1 MKIELKERGEEHVRI
16 YFEKTRDAQ
25 IRQMLPQKS
34 QTAEEAVEDYRKS
47 LKPDASSY
55 GRTIYADGRYVGD
68 IWCYGIHE
76 EKEPDAMISY
86 CIFEKALWGRG
97 AATEALRLFLELI
110 AEKFRVRTVGSFTFA
125 ENQASI
131 RVMEKNGFRRKEC
144 FVENGIESCYLQWED
159 NRCPAGKS
167 GVQSEEEADFE
178 REQI

>member
-76 EKEPDAMISY
+76 EKEPDAMISTA
-86 CIFEKALWGRG
+86 F
-97 AATEALRLFLELI
+97 
-110 AEKFRVRTVGSFTFA
+110 
-125 ENQASI
+125 
-131 RVMEKNGFRRKEC
+131 
-144 FVENGIESCYLQWED
+144 
-159 NRCPAGKS
+159 
-167 GVQSEEEADFE
+167 
-178 REQI
+178 

>member
-47 LKPDASSY
+47 LKPEASSY

-86 CIFEKALWGRG
+86 CVFEKSLWGQG
-97 AATEALRLFLELI
+97 VAAEALRLFLKQMV
-110 AEKFRVRTVGSFTFA
+110 EKFQVKTVGGFTFA
-125 ENQASI
+125 GNAGSI
-131 RVMEKNGFRRKEC
+131 RVMEKNGFRLEER
-144 FVENGIESCYLQWED
+144 FVEDGVASCYYVWNLEAE
-159 NRCPAGKS
+159 NEGKQ
-167 GVQSEEEADFE
+167 V
-178 REQI
+178 